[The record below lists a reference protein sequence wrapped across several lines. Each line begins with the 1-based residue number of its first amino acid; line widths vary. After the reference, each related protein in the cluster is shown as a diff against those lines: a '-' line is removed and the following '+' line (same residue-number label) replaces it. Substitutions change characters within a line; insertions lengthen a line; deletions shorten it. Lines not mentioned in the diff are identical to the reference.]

1 MIDLKFIRENTEDVR
16 QMLADR
22 HTEADLDRLV
32 ELDTRWRENLTHTQ
46 SLKAHQNQVSQQIAE
61 RKKAKQD
68 ATETIAE
75 MRELSQKIKELT
87 AENNDTKAEIDA
99 ILLTIPNMPEVSTP
113 VGTSEDDNIK
123 IKTWGELTSFDFE
136 LKPHWE
142 IAEALDI
149 VDFQRGAKVAGS
161 NFVLFKGLG
170 ARLERALIQF
180 MLDLHTTQHGYTEVS
195 PPFLAN
201 RRTMTGTGQLPKFEA
216 DMYRCDKGDEDPNDE
231 EKLDSNE
238 DLNDEEKRDSDLFLI
253 PTAEVPVTNLFADDI
268 LSGDDLPIYYTAYT
282 PCFRREAGAYGKDTR
297 GLQRLHQF
305 DKVEMV
311 KFTTP
316 ETSYAEHESLLANA
330 ESVLQALGLPYRVV
344 QHCTVE
350 LGFSAAKCYDIEV
363 WAPAG
368 RRFLEVSSCS
378 NFEAFQARRANIRYR
393 PEAGAKPEFVH
404 TLNASGTALPRVVI
418 ALLETY
424 QNTDGTVRIPAA
436 LQPYMGGLMQIG

>member
-1 MIDLKFIRENTEDVR
+1 MLDLKFIREKTEVVR

-22 HTEADLDRLV
+22 QTDVDLDKLI
-32 ELDTRWRENLTHTQ
+32 ELDTLWCENLTHTQ
-46 SLKAHQNQVSQQIAE
+46 TLQAHQNQVSQQIAE
-61 RKKAKQD
+61 RKRAKQD

-75 MRELSQKIKELT
+75 MRKLSQEIKERT
-87 AENNDTKAEIDA
+87 AETNDLKDEIDA
-99 ILLTIPNMPEVSTP
+99 ILLTIPNMPEASTP
-113 VGTSEDDNIK
+113 VGTSEADNTE
-123 IKTWGELTSFDFE
+123 IKTWGELPSSDFE

-142 IAEALDI
+142 IAEQLDI

-201 RRTMTGTGQLPKFEA
+201 RPTMTGTGQLPKFES
-216 DMYRCDKGDEDPNDE
+216 DMYRCDKDE
-231 EKLDSNE
+231 ENPDN
-238 DLNDEEKRDSDLFLI
+238 DLFLI
-253 PTAEVPVTNLFADDI
+253 PTAEVPVTNLFAGEI
-268 LSGDDLPIYYTAYT
+268 LSAEELPIYYTAYT
-282 PCFRREAGAYGKDTR
+282 PCFRREAGAYGRDTR
-297 GLQRLHQF
+297 GLQRIHQF

-316 ETSYAEHESLLANA
+316 ENSYAEHKSLLANA

-350 LGFSAAKCYDIEV
+350 LSFAAAKCYDIEV

-368 RRFLEVSSCS
+368 EKFLEVSSCS

-393 PEAGAKPEFVH
+393 PEAGAKPEFIH

-424 QNTDGTVRIPAA
+424 QNSDGTVRVPAV
-436 LQPYMGGLMQIG
+436 LQPYMGGLKQIG

>member
-1 MIDLKFIRENTEDVR
+1 MVDLKFIRENTNAVR
-16 QMLADR
+16 KML
-22 HTEADLDRLV
+22 TERQSDADLDELI

-46 SLKAHQNQVSQQIAE
+46 TLQAHQNEVSQQIAE
-61 RKKAKQD
+61 RKKAKED

-75 MRELSQKIKELT
+75 MRKLSQEIKERS
-87 AENNDTKAEIDA
+87 AEANDLKSAIDA
-99 ILLTIPNMPEVSTP
+99 ILLNIPNIPEESTP
-113 VGTSEDDNIK
+113 YGSSEDDNTE
-123 IKTWGELTSFDFE
+123 IKTWGDKPSYDFD

-142 IAEALDI
+142 IAEQLDI

-170 ARLERALIQF
+170 AKLERALIQF
-180 MLDLHTTQHGYTEVS
+180 MLDLHTTEHGYTEVS

-201 RRTMTGTGQLPKFEA
+201 RPTMTGTGQLPKFES
-216 DMYRCDKGDEDPNDE
+216 DMYRCDRDDENP
-231 EKLDSNE
+231 
-238 DLNDEEKRDSDLFLI
+238 DSDLFLI
-253 PTAEVPVTNLFADDI
+253 PTAEVPVTNLFAGEI
-268 LSGDDLPIYYTAYT
+268 LSADELPIYYTAYT

-297 GLQRLHQF
+297 GLQRIHQF

-316 ETSYAEHESLLANA
+316 ETSYEEHESLLENA
-330 ESVLQALGLPYRVV
+330 ESVLQALGLTYRVV

-350 LGFSAAKCYDIEV
+350 LSFAAAKCYDIEV
-363 WAPAG
+363 WAPA
-368 RRFLEVSSCS
+368 RERHLEVSSCS
-378 NFEAFQARRANIRYR
+378 NFEAFQARRANMRYR

-424 QNTDGTVRIPAA
+424 QNSDGTVRIPAV
-436 LQPYMGGLMQIG
+436 LQPYMGGLKQIG

>member
-1 MIDLKFIRENTEDVR
+1 MLDLKFIRENIEAVR
-16 QMLADR
+16 QMLTDR
-22 HTEADLDRLV
+22 HIDAELDRLV
-32 ELDTRWRENLTHTQ
+32 ELDTNWRENLTYTQ
-46 SLKAHQNQVSQQIAE
+46 SLKAHQNKVSQEIAQLK
-61 RKKAKQD
+61 RAKED

-87 AENNDTKAEIDA
+87 AEANNTKAKVDA
-99 ILLTIPNMPEVSTP
+99 ILLTIPNMPEASTP
-113 VGTSEDDNIK
+113 VGTSEDDNIE
-123 IKTWGELTSFDFE
+123 IKTWGELSSFDFE

-142 IAEALDI
+142 IAEQLDI

-161 NFVLFKGLG
+161 NFVVFKGLG

-180 MLDLHTTQHGYTEVS
+180 MLDLHTTEHGYTEIS

-201 RRTMTGTGQLPKFEA
+201 RPTMTGTGQLPKFEA
-216 DMYRCDKGDEDPNDE
+216 DMYRCDRDE
-231 EKLDSNE
+231 ENP
-238 DLNDEEKRDSDLFLI
+238 DSDLFLI
-253 PTAEVPVTNLFADDI
+253 PTAEVPVTNLLAGEI
-268 LSGDDLPIYYTAYT
+268 LSGDELPIYYTAYT

-311 KFTTP
+311 KFTAP
-316 ETSYAEHESLLANA
+316 DTSYAEHESLLANA

-350 LGFSAAKCYDIEV
+350 LSFAAAKCYDIEV
-363 WAPAG
+363 WAPVG
-368 RRFLEVSSCS
+368 QRFLEVSSCS
-378 NFEAFQARRANIRYR
+378 NFEAFQARRANIRFR
-393 PEAGAKPEFVH
+393 PEPGAKPEFVH

-424 QNTDGTVRIPAA
+424 QNPDGTVRVPAI
-436 LQPYMGGLMQIG
+436 LQPYMGGLTQIG

>member
-1 MIDLKFIRENTEDVR
+1 MLDLKFVRENIEAVR

-22 HTEADLDRLV
+22 HIEADLDRLV
-32 ELDTRWRENLTHTQ
+32 ELDTRWRENLTYTQ
-46 SLKAHQNQVSQQIAE
+46 SLKAHQNKVSQEIGQL
-61 RKKAKQD
+61 KKEKLD

-87 AENNDTKAEIDA
+87 PEANGMKAEVDA
-99 ILLTIPNMPEVSTP
+99 ILLTIPNMPEASTP
-113 VGTSEDDNIK
+113 VGIGEEDNIE
-123 IKTWGELTSFDFE
+123 IKTWGELPNFGFE

-142 IAEALDI
+142 IAEGLDI

-180 MLDLHTTQHGYTEVS
+180 MLDLHTTEHGYTEVS

-201 RRTMTGTGQLPKFEA
+201 RPTMTGTGQLPKFET
-216 DMYRCDKGDEDPNDE
+216 DMYRCDRDE
-231 EKLDSNE
+231 ENP
-238 DLNDEEKRDSDLFLI
+238 DSDLFLI
-253 PTAEVPVTNLFADDI
+253 PTAEVPVTNLFAGEI
-268 LSGDDLPIYYTAYT
+268 LSADELPIYYTAYT

-297 GLQRLHQF
+297 GLQRIHQF

-316 ETSYAEHESLLANA
+316 ETSYAEHESLLENA
-330 ESVLQALGLPYRVV
+330 ESVLQALGLAYRVV

-363 WAPAG
+363 WSPAG
-368 RRFLEVSSCS
+368 QRFLEVSSCS
-378 NFEAFQARRANIRYR
+378 NFEAFQARRANIRFR
-393 PEAGAKPEFVH
+393 PQPGAKPEFIH

-424 QNTDGTVRIPAA
+424 QNPDGTVRIPAV
-436 LQPYMGGLMQIG
+436 LQPYMGGLTQIG

>member
-22 HTEADLDRLV
+22 QTEADLDKLI

-46 SLKAHQNQVSQQIAE
+46 TLQAHQNQVSQQIAQL
-61 RKKAKQD
+61 KKEKQD
-68 ATETIAE
+68 ATETIAQ
-75 MRELSQKIKELT
+75 MRKLSQEIKERN
-87 AENNDTKAEIDA
+87 AEANDLKAEIDTISLA
-99 ILLTIPNMPEVSTP
+99 IPNMPEASTP
-113 VGTSEDDNIK
+113 VGTSEADNIE
-123 IKTWGELTSFDFE
+123 IKTWGDLPSFDFE

-142 IAEALDI
+142 IAEELDI

-161 NFVLFKGLG
+161 NFVVFKGLG

-180 MLDLHTTQHGYTEVS
+180 MLDLHTTQHGYTEIS

-201 RRTMTGTGQLPKFEA
+201 RPTMTGTGQLPKFEA
-216 DMYRCDKGDEDPNDE
+216 DMLYRCDRDE
-231 EKLDSNE
+231 ENP
-238 DLNDEEKRDSDLFLI
+238 DSDLFLI
-253 PTAEVPVTNLFADDI
+253 PTAEVPVTNLFAGEI
-268 LSGDDLPIYYTAYT
+268 LSADELPIYYTAYT

-297 GLQRLHQF
+297 GLQRIHQF

-316 ETSYAEHESLLANA
+316 ETSYAEHETLLANA
-330 ESVLQALGLPYRVV
+330 ESVLQALGLSYRVV

-350 LGFSAAKCYDIEV
+350 LSFVAAKCYDIDV
-363 WAPAG
+363 WAPA
-368 RRFLEVSSCS
+368 RERFLEVSSCS

-393 PEAGAKPEFVH
+393 PEPGAKPEFIH
-404 TLNASGTALPRVVI
+404 TLNGSGTALPRVVI

-424 QNTDGTVRIPAA
+424 QNPDGTVRVPAV
-436 LQPYMGGLMQIG
+436 LQPYMGGLKQIG

>member
-22 HTEADLDRLV
+22 RTEAELDKLV
-32 ELDTRWRENLTHTQ
+32 ELDARWRENLTHTQ

-68 ATETIAE
+68 ATETIKE
-75 MRELSQKIKELT
+75 MRKLSQEIKELT
-87 AENNDTKAEIDA
+87 AEANATKTEIDA
-99 ILLTIPNMPEVSTP
+99 ILLTIPNMPEASTP
-113 VGTSEDDNIK
+113 VGMGEDDNIE
-123 IKTWGELTSFDFE
+123 IKTWGELPSFDFE

-142 IAEALDI
+142 IAEQLDI

-161 NFVLFKGLG
+161 NFVLFKGVG

-180 MLDLHTTQHGYTEVS
+180 MLDLHTTQHGYTEIS

-201 RRTMTGTGQLPKFEA
+201 RPTMTGTGQIPKLES
-216 DMYRCDKGDEDPNDE
+216 DMYRCDRDE
-231 EKLDSNE
+231 ENP
-238 DLNDEEKRDSDLFLI
+238 DSDLFLI
-253 PTAEVPVTNLFADDI
+253 PTAEVPVTNMFSGEI
-268 LSGDDLPIYYTAYT
+268 LAGDELPIYYTAYT

-297 GLQRLHQF
+297 GLQRIHQF

-316 ETSYAEHESLLANA
+316 ETSYAEHETLLANA

-350 LGFSAAKCYDIEV
+350 LSFAAAKCYDIEV
-363 WAPAG
+363 WAPA
-368 RRFLEVSSCS
+368 RQRFLEVSSCS
-378 NFEAFQARRANIRYR
+378 NFEDFQARRASIRFR
-393 PEAGAKPEFVH
+393 REAGARPEFVH

-424 QNTDGTVRIPAA
+424 QNPDGTVRIPAV
-436 LQPYMGGLMQIG
+436 LQPYMGGLKQIGCIS

>member
-1 MIDLKFIRENTEDVR
+1 MLDLKFIRENTDAVR
-16 QMLADR
+16 KMLADR
-22 HTEADLDRLV
+22 QTEADLDKLID
-32 ELDTRWRENLTHTQ
+32 LDTRWRENLTHTQ
-46 SLKAHQNQVSQQIAE
+46 TLQAHQNKVSQQIAQL
-61 RKKAKQD
+61 KKEKQD
-68 ATETIAE
+68 ATDTIAE
-75 MRELSQKIKELT
+75 MRKLSQEIKERN
-87 AENNDTKAEIDA
+87 AEANDLKSEIDT
-99 ILLTIPNMPEVSTP
+99 ICLTIPNMPEASTP
-113 VGTSEDDNIK
+113 VGTSEADNIE
-123 IKTWGELTSFDFE
+123 IKTWGELPSFDFE

-161 NFVLFKGLG
+161 NFVVFKGVG

-195 PPFLAN
+195 PPFLVN
-201 RRTMTGTGQLPKFEA
+201 RPTMTGTGQIPKLEA
-216 DMYRCDKGDEDPNDE
+216 DMYRCDRDE
-231 EKLDSNE
+231 ENP
-238 DLNDEEKRDSDLFLI
+238 DSDLFLI
-253 PTAEVPVTNLFADDI
+253 PTAEVPVTNLFAGEI
-268 LSGDDLPIYYTAYT
+268 LSAEDLPIYYTAYT
-282 PCFRREAGAYGKDTR
+282 PCFRREAGAYGKETR
-297 GLQRLHQF
+297 GLQRIHQF

-316 ETSYAEHESLLANA
+316 ETSYAEHETLLANA

-350 LGFSAAKCYDIEV
+350 LSFAAAKCYDIEV

-368 RRFLEVSSCS
+368 EKFLEVSSCS

-393 PEAGAKPEFVH
+393 PEAGVKPEFIH

-424 QNTDGTVRIPAA
+424 QNPDGTVRVPAV
-436 LQPYMGGLMQIG
+436 LQPYMGGLKLIG

>member
-1 MIDLKFIRENTEDVR
+1 MLDLKFIRENIEAVR

-46 SLKAHQNQVSQQIAE
+46 SLKAHQNKVSQEIAQLKRE
-61 RKKAKQD
+61 KQD
-68 ATETIAE
+68 ATETISE

-87 AENNDTKAEIDA
+87 AEANSTKAEVDA
-99 ILLTIPNMPEVSTP
+99 ILLTIPNMPEASTP
-113 VGTSEDDNIK
+113 VGVGEEDNVE
-123 IKTWGELTSFDFE
+123 IKTWGKLPSFGFE
-136 LKPHWE
+136 LKPHWK
-142 IAEALDI
+142 IAEGLDI

-180 MLDLHTTQHGYTEVS
+180 MLDLHTTEHGYTEVS

-201 RRTMTGTGQLPKFEA
+201 RPTMTGTGQLPKFEA
-216 DMYRCDKGDEDPNDE
+216 DMYRCDRDE
-231 EKLDSNE
+231 ENP
-238 DLNDEEKRDSDLFLI
+238 DSDLFLI
-253 PTAEVPVTNLFADDI
+253 PTAEVPVTNLFAGEI
-268 LSGDDLPIYYTAYT
+268 LSADELPIYYTAYT

-297 GLQRLHQF
+297 GLQRIHQF

-316 ETSYAEHESLLANA
+316 ETSYAEHESLLENA
-330 ESVLQALGLPYRVV
+330 ESVLQALGLAYRVV

-350 LGFSAAKCYDIEV
+350 LGFAAAKCYDIEV
-363 WAPAG
+363 WAPA
-368 RRFLEVSSCS
+368 RQRFLEVSSCS
-378 NFEAFQARRANIRYR
+378 NFEAFQARRANIRFR
-393 PEAGAKPEFVH
+393 PELGAKPEFIH

-424 QNTDGTVRIPAA
+424 QNLDGTVRIPAV
-436 LQPYMGGLMQIG
+436 LQPYMGGIAQIG

>member
-1 MIDLKFIRENTEDVR
+1 MLDLKFIRENTNAVR
-16 QMLADR
+16 KMLADR
-22 HTEADLDRLV
+22 QTDADLDKLI
-32 ELDTRWRENLTHTQ
+32 ESDTRWRENLTHTQ
-46 SLKAHQNQVSQQIAE
+46 TRQAHQNQVSQQIAE
-61 RKKAKQD
+61 RKRAKQD

-75 MRELSQKIKELT
+75 MRKLSQEIKERT
-87 AENNDTKAEIDA
+87 AEANDLKDEIDA
-99 ILLTIPNMPEVSTP
+99 ILLTLPNMPEASTP
-113 VGTSEDDNIK
+113 IGTSEADNTEIK
-123 IKTWGELTSFDFE
+123 AWGELPSSDFE

-201 RRTMTGTGQLPKFEA
+201 RPTMTGTGQLPKFES
-216 DMYRCDKGDEDPNDE
+216 DMYRCDKDE
-231 EKLDSNE
+231 ENP
-238 DLNDEEKRDSDLFLI
+238 DSDLFLI
-253 PTAEVPVTNLFADDI
+253 PTAEVPVTNLFAGEI
-268 LSGDDLPIYYTAYT
+268 LSAEELPIYYTAYT
-282 PCFRREAGAYGKDTR
+282 PCFRREAGAYGRDTR
-297 GLQRLHQF
+297 GLQRIHQF

-316 ETSYAEHESLLANA
+316 ENSYAEHESLLANA

-350 LGFSAAKCYDIEV
+350 LSFAAAKCYDIEV

-368 RRFLEVSSCS
+368 EKFLEVSSCS

-393 PEAGAKPEFVH
+393 PEAGAKPEFIH

-424 QNTDGTVRIPAA
+424 QNSDGTVRVPAV
-436 LQPYMGGLMQIG
+436 LQPYMGGLKQIG

>member
-22 HTEADLDRLV
+22 RTEAELDRLV
-32 ELDTRWRENLTHTQ
+32 ELDARWRENLTHTQ

-75 MRELSQKIKELT
+75 MRKLSQEIKELT
-87 AENNDTKAEIDA
+87 AEANATKTEIDA
-99 ILLTIPNMPEVSTP
+99 ILLTIPNMPEASTP
-113 VGTSEDDNIK
+113 VGMGEDDNIE
-123 IKTWGELTSFDFE
+123 IKTWGELPSFDFE

-142 IAEALDI
+142 IAEQLDI

-161 NFVLFKGLG
+161 NFVLFKGVG

-180 MLDLHTTQHGYTEVS
+180 MLDLHTTQHGYTEIS

-201 RRTMTGTGQLPKFEA
+201 RPTMTGTGQIPKLES
-216 DMYRCDKGDEDPNDE
+216 DMYRCDRDE
-231 EKLDSNE
+231 ENP
-238 DLNDEEKRDSDLFLI
+238 DSDLFLI
-253 PTAEVPVTNLFADDI
+253 PTAEVPVTNMFSGEI
-268 LSGDDLPIYYTAYT
+268 LAGDELPIYYTAYT

-297 GLQRLHQF
+297 GLQRIHQF

-316 ETSYAEHESLLANA
+316 ETSYAEHETLLANA

-350 LGFSAAKCYDIEV
+350 LSFAAAKCYDIEV
-363 WAPAG
+363 WAPA
-368 RRFLEVSSCS
+368 RQRFLEVSSCS
-378 NFEAFQARRANIRYR
+378 NFEDFQARRSSIRFR
-393 PEAGAKPEFVH
+393 REAGARPEFVH

-424 QNTDGTVRIPAA
+424 QNPDGTVRVPAV
-436 LQPYMGGLMQIG
+436 LQPYMGGLNQIGCIS